1 MSEDLIAKWL
11 DDRRSLDE
19 SEATELHRVLSA
31 DPALAQMVR
40 DQLSTDDLASRRLGV
55 DRRNFE
61 NQVAQRLVG
70 TGSEGSFLK
79 STLDA
84 VEQSDRRR
92 APWRAW
98 MPEAAAAAILVVG
111 LLLLLLRREAIPP
124 PPTQA
129 APAASK
135 PLFQGL
141 RAQYY
146 KTQTLQGKAVDRVDA
161 VPDFTWKAG
170 NPPIPTSKDVYSA
183 RWTGKLTPPVS
194 GRYTLHAR
202 YDDGIRVWLDGKPVI
217 DDWNGRYVIVD
228 RRAEVDLESGRAY
241 DLKIEY
247 FNGGDRGVMQ
257 LFWSAA
263 GRAEEIVPE
272 SVLSHE

>member
-11 DDRRSLDE
+11 DDRHSLDE
-19 SEATELHRVLSA
+19 TEAAELVRVLTA
-31 DPALAQMVR
+31 DPELAQQVR
-40 DQLSTDDLASRRLGV
+40 DQLATDDLASRRLGV

-61 NQVAQRLVG
+61 KQVAQRLVG
-70 TGSEGSFLK
+70 SGSEGSFLK

-84 VEQSDRRR
+84 VEHAGRRR
-92 APWRAW
+92 PWKAW
-98 MPEAAAAAILVVG
+98 LPEAAAAAVLVAG
-111 LLLLLLRREAIPP
+111 LLFLLLRKEET
-124 PPTQA
+124 PTTT
-129 APAASK
+129 PAAAAK
-135 PLFQGL
+135 PLQPGL

-146 KTQTLQGKAVDRVDA
+146 RGQTLQGKAIDRVDA
-161 VPDFTWKAG
+161 TPDFTWSRG
-170 NPPIPTSKDVYSA
+170 NPPIAAPKDVYSA
-183 RWTGKLTPPVS
+183 RWTGKLTPTVA

-202 YDDGIRVWLDGKPVI
+202 YDDGIRVWLDGKLLI

-228 RRAEVDLESGRAY
+228 RRDQVDLEAGRAY

-257 LFWSAA
+257 LYWSCA
-263 GRAEEIVPE
+263 GRPEEILPE